1 MAMMDIGLDK
11 NMNLINSLT
20 ADCSGNT
27 YGIVD
32 EDYTAGGSNLTCYH
46 YWQDYY
52 YPQIIRE
59 SYPVYI
65 QDRAKDKG
73 KQAFEIIKILKDKKF
88 VKLDKVGDFIDLMDE
103 LIKIL

>member
-1 MAMMDIGLDK
+1 MNQAQSMLNCSVNDNLGL
-11 NMNLINSLT
+11 NTQAGILSTGIN
-20 ADCSGNT
+20 CWG
-27 YGIVD
+27 
-32 EDYTAGGSNLTCYH
+32 

-65 QDRAKDKG
+65 QEKALDKG
-73 KQAFEIIKILKDKKF
+73 KQAFEIIKILKDKKLVNLQKVNDF
-88 VKLDKVGDFIDLMDE
+88 VDLMDE